1 MQNMQSAKEIL
12 HTYLRIYRSI
22 SEEYR
27 GRFGNINLTFPQ
39 TLVLSL
45 LSSEGSMP
53 ISELARAT
61 GSANSTISGV
71 LDRLEQMDLIQRV
84 RSEKDRR
91 VVYVTLTPHFDEVRE
106 ELEGSVED
114 SFPGLID
121 KLSLEQVRT
130 GLEVLERALKRE
142 D

>member
-114 SFPGLID
+114 RPD
-121 KLSLEQVRT
+121 
-130 GLEVLERALKRE
+130 
-142 D
+142 